1 MDKKQIIL
9 ESALKLFVENG
20 FHGTATAKI
29 ALQSGVANGTLF
41 NYFKTKDELVLALYY
56 TILKGKDDFILERM
70 NSHSISKET
79 FKSLFD
85 ASITWR
91 IDNQLSFQYLQQFIH
106 SPYFK
111 MVDPSILNDDDN
123 PLHVLIQNGIDII
136 LIKQMP
142 VSFIYSLFTA
152 QVNGL
157 YEYIISN
164 DKEMENQFEFIKEA
178 FEMFW
183 KMIEE

>member
-1 MDKKQIIL
+1 MDKRQIIL
-9 ESALKLFVENG
+9 QSALKLFVENG

-29 ALQSGVANGTLF
+29 AIESGVANGTLF

-56 TILKGKDDFILERM
+56 AILKGKDDFILGKM
-70 NSHSISKET
+70 NSNSISKET

-85 ASITWR
+85 ASINWC
-91 IDNQLSFQYLQQFIH
+91 IENQLSFQYLQQFVH

-111 MVDPSILNDDDN
+111 MVDLSTLNEDDN
-123 PLHVLIQNGIDII
+123 PLYVLIQNGIDII

-142 VSFIYSLFTA
+142 VSFIFSFVMA
-152 QVNGL
+152 QINGL
-157 YEYIISN
+157 HHYIILN
-164 DKEMENQFEFIKEA
+164 DLNSDAQSEFIEEA

-183 KMIEE
+183 KMIKE

>member
-9 ESALKLFVENG
+9 QSALKLFVENG

-29 ALQSGVANGTLF
+29 AIESGVANGTLF

-70 NSHSISKET
+70 NSNSISKET
-79 FKSLFD
+79 FKSLFN
-85 ASITWR
+85 ASIAWSLE
-91 IDNQLSFQYLQQFIH
+91 NQLSFQYLQQFNH

-111 MVDPSILNDDDN
+111 MVDPAILNDDDN
-123 PLHVLIQNGIDII
+123 PLFVLIQNGIDII
-136 LIKQMP
+136 LLKQLP
-142 VSFIYSLFTA
+142 VAFIYSLFTA
-152 QVNGL
+152 QINGL
-157 YEYIISN
+157 NEYIICN
-164 DKEMENQFEFIKEA
+164 NLEEENQAEFIDEA
-178 FEMFW
+178 FDMFW

>member
-1 MDKKQIIL
+1 MDKKQIIFQ
-9 ESALKLFVENG
+9 SALKLFVENG

-29 ALQSGVANGTLF
+29 ALESGVANGTLF

-70 NSHSISKET
+70 NSNSISKET

-85 ASITWR
+85 ANIRWSIE
-91 IDNQLSFQYLQQFIH
+91 NKLPFQYLQQFIH

-123 PLHVLIQNGIDII
+123 PLYVLIQNGIDII

-142 VSFIYSLFTA
+142 VSFIYSLFMA
-152 QVNGL
+152 QIYGL
-157 YEYIISN
+157 HRYIISN
-164 DKEMENQFEFIKEA
+164 DLGKDVQSEFIEEA